1 MFVQFDESIIGINA
15 IVMKSS
21 KKMNRKKSE
30 VNYKKININGENTSE
45 VKMNNMQGV
54 SKRLKG
60 ELIFYLLKIGMVWE
74 YTYF

>member
-74 YTYF
+74 YT